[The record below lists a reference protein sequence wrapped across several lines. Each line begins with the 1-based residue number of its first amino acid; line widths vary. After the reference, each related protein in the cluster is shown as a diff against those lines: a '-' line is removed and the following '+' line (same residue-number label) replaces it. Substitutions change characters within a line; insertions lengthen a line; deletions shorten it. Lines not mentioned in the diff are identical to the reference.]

1 MIDTTVNSN
10 EIKNSLRC
18 PNCGEIVHEIC
29 LTSNPPLYEIMP
41 CASCGFSYNYS
52 DRFIPYSPVT
62 QYELNDYFL
71 KTHDES
77 NYVTQAKGQSE
88 YKIVAVYKC
97 ELCNEVIYY
106 ELDIVNN
113 VDIDNLD
120 IQSNGDIITK
130 EGNIIKG
137 KVLHQ
142 CDLENKH
149 AGVANLVGIQYIQ

>member
-1 MIDTTVNSN
+1 MLEDTLNDLYSN
-10 EIKNSLRC
+10 NLVC

-41 CASCGFSYNYS
+41 CTSCGFSYNYS
-52 DRFIPYSPVT
+52 DRFIPYRPIT
-62 QYELNDYFL
+62 QNELNDYFL

-77 NYVTQAKGQSE
+77 NNVTQDEEQSTN
-88 YKIVAVYKC
+88 KIVAVYKC
-97 ELCNEVIYY
+97 KLCNEVIYY

-120 IQSNGDIITK
+120 ISGNNDVITK
-130 EGNIIKG
+130 EGNIIKS

-149 AGVANLVGIQYIQ
+149 AGVANLVGIQYI